1 MVSVPTSRRPIE
13 AVGISYFSSRFL
25 VTAFS
30 RGCPHRRSAYTL
42 YLRACVEAER
52 TGQEERV
59 DVFAVVA
66 KGHLV
71 GSEANGVLAG
81 RDAVKLFEV
90 SLVDASQR
98 RVDLDGVWMDDETRI
113 GKRSIRLFRP
123 ERVSNGGL
131 SSSLARVRQTYGY
144 RRSAGEWPGSAGAA
158 GSERQTFRLD
168 FFKRRV
174 EPGRNGRR
182 RIGVGAAAK
191 RQQEYLA

>member
-1 MVSVPTSRRPIE
+1 MRVSVPTSRRPIE

-113 GKRSIRLFRP
+113 GEEVDSIVSTRAGQQWWPLVESGTGASDLRIPTFCGRVAGFGWCGWKREADISIGFL
-123 ERVSNGGL
+123 
-131 SSSLARVRQTYGY
+131 
-144 RRSAGEWPGSAGAA
+144 
-158 GSERQTFRLD
+158 
-168 FFKRRV
+168 
-174 EPGRNGRR
+174 
-182 RIGVGAAAK
+182 
-191 RQQEYLA
+191 QEEG